1 MFATPSKIASAP
13 SHRKTSSSS
22 CQAYRNQR
30 DPVSGCNLPLGV
42 CCFRISGL
50 ALAKPAWR
58 CLPIVSS
65 TFIHNTPRRL
75 LIIPATP
82 SAHSSLCFKMG
93 KRKRQPQ
100 GTGVIIPDAL
110 ADAFENF
117 LKGVPSELKNDAA
130 PVLESWEASSEP
142 AEMSARIEK
151 IDVC

>member
-1 MFATPSKIASAP
+1 
-13 SHRKTSSSS
+13 
-22 CQAYRNQR
+22 
-30 DPVSGCNLPLGV
+30 LL
-42 CCFRISGL
+42 
-50 ALAKPAWR
+50 KPAWR
-58 CLPIVSS
+58 CLGFSN
-65 TFIHNTPRRL
+65 FITPLRVAL

-130 PVLESWEASSEP
+130 PVLEGWEASSEP
-142 AEMSARIEK
+142 AEVSARTQK

>member
-1 MFATPSKIASAP
+1 
-13 SHRKTSSSS
+13 
-22 CQAYRNQR
+22 
-30 DPVSGCNLPLGV
+30 
-42 CCFRISGL
+42 L
-50 ALAKPAWR
+50 ALPSD
-58 CLPIVSS
+58 C
-65 TFIHNTPRRL
+65 FFNFHHNTPRRL

-130 PVLESWEASSEP
+130 PVLESWQASSEP